1 MGTKSEDSLDKAG
14 GCFGCGSGNLR
25 GLKLVFRRRDHCVV
39 AETRLDA
46 SLAGYDGLVHGG
58 IVATLLDEA
67 MGWALLELAG
77 RYGVTR
83 SLNIQY
89 RRPVAVGR
97 ALEVSA
103 HIVEGTEAGPLWIEA
118 SVRDSRGRLLASAM
132 GEWVLVRDSR
142 VRSRSASLP
151 PAGTAEGPA

>member
-1 MGTKSEDSLDKAG
+1 MGTKSEDSRDEAG

-25 GLKLVFRRRDHCVV
+25 GLKLEFRRRGHCVA

-83 SLNIQY
+83 SLNVQY

-97 ALEVSA
+97 GLEVSA
-103 HIVEGTEAGPLWIEA
+103 HIVDGTEAGPVWVEA
-118 SVRDSRGRLLASAM
+118 SVKDARGRLLASAM

-142 VRSRSASLP
+142 VRGRGAGQP
-151 PAGTAEGPA
+151 PTGGAETPS

>member
-1 MGTKSEDSLDKAG
+1 MGTKTEDSNGNAG
-14 GCFGCGSGNLR
+14 GCFGCGTGNLR
-25 GLKLVFRRRDHCVV
+25 GLKLLFERRDHSVV
-39 AETRLDA
+39 AETKLDA

-83 SLNIQY
+83 TLSVQY

-97 ALEVSA
+97 GLVISA
-103 HIVEGTEAGPLWIEA
+103 HIVDGTEAGPLWIEA
-118 SVRDSRGRLLASAM
+118 TVKDLRGRLLASAM
-132 GEWVLVRDSR
+132 GEWVLVRASR
-142 VRSRSASLP
+142 VRARGNELP
-151 PAGTAEGPA
+151 PSGQVPQ

>member
-1 MGTKSEDSLDKAG
+1 MGTRTEDSNAG
-14 GCFGCGSGNLR
+14 GCFGCGSGNPR
-25 GLKLVFRRRDHCVV
+25 GLRLAFERRDHCVV
-39 AETRLDA
+39 AETKLDA

-83 SLNIQY
+83 SLTVQY

-97 ALEVSA
+97 GLEISA
-103 HIVEGTEAGPLWIEA
+103 HIVDGTETGPLWIEA
-118 SVRDSRGRLLASAM
+118 TVKDSRGRLLASAM
-132 GEWVLVRDSR
+132 GEWVLVRSSR
-142 VRSRSASLP
+142 VRSRSPDSQRAKASGEVP
-151 PAGTAEGPA
+151 Q